1 MSNYS
6 KTLQTK
12 RAALLKLQI
21 KRKISKWSWERSVR
35 TVLSMLMPLVYLQDH
50 DVVHSSHNPSFRN
63 MTFQNTQQHF
73 RNTAAV
79 FPVIRLCVHRAM
91 WCFQLPVWH
100 QVKLRKC
107 TEILFCSWPLTT
119 CPNRFCLVEC
129 CIFSN
134 TVMFSEMLCFDLLG
148 HHTFLV
154 PVIVMI
160 IYHSLTSKNS
170 EWHKT
175 VTQYNHETLK
185 HFIIKLHN
193 ETTYT

>member
-50 DVVHSSHNPSFRN
+50 DVVHSSHNPSFGN

-148 HHTFLV
+148 HRIREKKATF
-154 PVIVMI
+154 
-160 IYHSLTSKNS
+160 
-170 EWHKT
+170 HKT
-175 VTQYNHETLK
+175 QQYIRDSDRKQKVLFTEM
-185 HFIIKLHN
+185 FFFS
-193 ETTYT
+193 